1 MAYVAS
7 DGSKHTNKETMNRS
21 NASFAA
27 KQPTSPPAGDDEQG
41 EGETKMHDDAKMEE
55 LGQRFEQFMQE
66 MASGQPPDP
75 QNCQALAQAFASFVQ
90 EEEQEQY

>member
-1 MAYVAS
+1 
-7 DGSKHTNKETMNRS
+7 
-21 NASFAA
+21 
-27 KQPTSPPAGDDEQG
+27 
-41 EGETKMHDDAKMEE
+41 MHDDAKMEE

-75 QNCQALAQAFASFVQ
+75 QNCQALAQAFASFVK

>member
-1 MAYVAS
+1 MAFTAR
-7 DGSKHTNKETMNRS
+7 DGSKHTNMDTMKRS
-21 NASFAA
+21 DASFAA
-27 KQPTSPPAGDDEQG
+27 KQPQAPPPEGEEQG
-41 EGETKMHDDAKMEE
+41 EGETKMHDDARMEE